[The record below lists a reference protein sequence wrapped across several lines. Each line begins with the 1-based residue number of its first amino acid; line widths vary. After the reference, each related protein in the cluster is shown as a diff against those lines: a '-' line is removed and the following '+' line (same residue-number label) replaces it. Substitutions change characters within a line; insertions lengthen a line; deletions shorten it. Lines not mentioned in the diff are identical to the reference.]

1 MTDQKVQIGETVH
14 SAIWLDGCE
23 TDEMV
28 SQYKADVEQAIA
40 DLCRDSGVI
49 AGPVKF
55 SYKYPHEDGVPEVP
69 DHVQGLA
76 VRMLVGEADVVGK
89 APELKMNSFLGDLE
103 KKDLERLRVIV
114 RRQSPGL
121 ITDKE
126 CDAIIEEVGPD
137 AAYDAVRRAV
147 DGGYLH

>member
-1 MTDQKVQIGETVH
+1 MGQKVHIGETVH

-28 SQYKADVEQAIA
+28 SQHKADVEHAIA
-40 DLCRDSGVI
+40 DLCRESGVI
-49 AGPVKF
+49 AGPVRF

-76 VRMLVGEADVVGK
+76 VRLLVAEADVVDNV
-89 APELKMNSFLGDLE
+89 PELKVNSFLGDLE

-114 RRQSPGL
+114 RRQSPGP
-121 ITDKE
+121 ITDE
-126 CDAIIEEVGPD
+126 QCDAIIEEVGPD

-147 DGGYLH
+147 DGNYLN